1 MKYLCLACL
10 LILPQFASAQV
21 GIIAVNNGGERV
33 GLFHGR
39 IFGRY
44 AAGGCT
50 SANAGSYTTHHVVR
64 ERVRVVRTRSYGCQ
78 GSQAQSVG
86 GCTSSQG
93 GAYQRSSPAPTY
105 ATPSPTITT
114 PTKPGTKANYQKS
127 TTVVSGFASTP
138 AALTNR
144 KEWN

>member
-1 MKYLCLACL
+1 MSKYLCLACL

-21 GIIAVNNGGERV
+21 EVVTVNTVERH
-33 GLFHGR
+33 GLFQGR
-39 IFGRY
+39 LFGRFSG
-44 AAGGCT
+44 GGCT
-50 SANAGSYTTHHVVR
+50 SANAGSTTVVR
-64 ERVRVVRTRSYGCQ
+64 ERVRVVRRSYGCQ
-78 GSQAQSVG
+78 GAGGCTSSQG

-93 GAYQRSSPAPTY
+93 GAYHQSSPAPTY